1 MRQLEGLL
9 KRGAHLAVCQMASRA
24 IAGSIART
32 AGVSA
37 DDVYKEL
44 ASNLVMNAHLAPA
57 GIVAV
62 NRAQERG
69 YTFVAA
75 VGL

>member
-1 MRQLEGLL
+1 VCS
-9 KRGAHLAVCQMASRA
+9 GACAA
-24 IAGSIART
+24 IAESTG
-32 AGVSA
+32 GKA

-44 ASNLVMNAHLAPA
+44 ADHLVQNSHLVPA

-69 YTFVAA
+69 YSLAY
-75 VGL
+75 VG